1 MPSQNSASFF
11 GKATPQHAHTLLS
24 GEGRL
29 GRLSYIARFGF
40 LHFLFIGMLSV
51 TAQGMHLINW
61 NTMMLR
67 TSHLPAPSFFMLS
80 GGFILL
86 LLYSYLII
94 IFMIR
99 RLHDLNQSGW
109 MSLLLL
115 IPMLNLLFSLYLVL
129 ARGTPHANNYGVV
142 PHTAFWE
149 KLCAW
154 LIIVLFIISLA
165 SSSMRISYMM
175 GTGELESPHQIMKQ
189 GMQYF

>member
-29 GRLSYIARFGF
+29 DRLSYIARFGF

-67 TSHLPAPSFFMLS
+67 TSHLPAPSFFMLT
-80 GGFILL
+80 GGLILL

>member
-11 GKATPQHAHTLLS
+11 GKANPEHAHTLFS
-24 GEGRL
+24 CEGRL

-40 LHFLFIGMLSV
+40 LHFLFIVILSV

-67 TSHLPAPSFFMLS
+67 TAHLPTPSFFMLS
-80 GGFILL
+80 GGSILF

-94 IFMIR
+94 VFMIR

-115 IPMLNLLFSLYLVL
+115 IPMLNLLFGLYLVL

-154 LIIVLFIISLA
+154 LMILLFLISLA
-165 SSSMRISYMM
+165 TSSMRISYMM
-175 GTGELESPHQIMKQ
+175 GTGELDSPPQIMKRS
-189 GMQYF
+189 MQYF